1 MPKKP
6 SLKLL
11 LDLVQ
16 QQTDASAKR
25 LGKLNFQ
32 HQEAEKKLNL
42 LMQYRQSY
50 QSHFQDSKAKG
61 IDHIEWHNFMA
72 FMAKLDAAVNEQ
84 RQVVLH
90 AHNKKIVG
98 SNEFMSYQRKLKSY
112 ETLSQRHQDA
122 ENKHQIKQ
130 EQKLQDEFSANALR
144 HDSFSSKNDE

>member
-61 IDHIEWHNFMA
+61 IDHIE
-72 FMAKLDAAVNEQ
+72 AAVNEQ

-130 EQKLQDEFSANALR
+130 EQKLQDEFSANASR